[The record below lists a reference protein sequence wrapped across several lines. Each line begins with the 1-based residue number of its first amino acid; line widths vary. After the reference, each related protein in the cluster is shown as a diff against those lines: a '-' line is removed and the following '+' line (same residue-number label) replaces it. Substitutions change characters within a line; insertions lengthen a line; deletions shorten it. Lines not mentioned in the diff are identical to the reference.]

1 MFPAKKVMSSD
12 VVSVS
17 RDTDIYEAIATM
29 VNANVTG
36 LPVVNPDGTLAGI
49 LSEKDVLRLLC
60 DAEDHAGKV
69 EGYMTDEIVT
79 FGEDDS
85 LIDISDCLMKH
96 NFRRVPILR
105 DGKIVGIVSRRDVVR
120 FILSLRH
127 KK

>member
-1 MFPAKKVMSSD
+1 MFPAKKIMSPD

-60 DAEDHAGKV
+60 DAADHAGKV
-69 EGYMTDEIVT
+69 EGYMTGDIVT
-79 FGEDDS
+79 FHEDDS
-85 LIDISDCLMKH
+85 LVELADCFMKH

-127 KK
+127 TK

>member
-17 RDTDIYEAIATM
+17 RDTDIYEAIAAM

-60 DAEDHAGKV
+60 DAEDHGGKV
-69 EGYMTDEIVT
+69 EGYMTGDIVT

-85 LIDISDCLMKH
+85 LVDIADCFMKH

-127 KK
+127 TK

>member
-1 MFPAKKVMSSD
+1 MFPAKKVMSPD

-36 LPVVNPDGTLAGI
+36 LPVVNPDGTLAGV

-60 DAEDHAGKV
+60 DAADHAGKV
-69 EGYMTDEIVT
+69 EGYMTGDIVT
-79 FGEDDS
+79 FDEDDS
-85 LIDISDCLMKH
+85 LIDIADCFMKH

-105 DGKIVGIVSRRDVVR
+105 DGKIVGIISRRDVVR

-127 KK
+127 TK